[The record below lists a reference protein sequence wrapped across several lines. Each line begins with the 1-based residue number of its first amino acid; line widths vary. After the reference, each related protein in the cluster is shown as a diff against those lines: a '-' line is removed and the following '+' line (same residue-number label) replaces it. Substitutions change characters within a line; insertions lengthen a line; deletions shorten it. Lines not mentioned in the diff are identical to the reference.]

1 MKKLMMLLIAMINI
15 FAFTSCN
22 NEVADGTDDYTPSP
36 DKDYFMPSINDVPGM
51 LEGKCFKANQDGFT
65 VHFNKDNGMVVE
77 SVNYQNFSITFK
89 KNSIL
94 ILTDDNDSSNFIEL
108 KYFEYVDTWESKG
121 EEFSGTYIE
130 YKDYKN
136 SDETHKI
143 ELVFCGKQDNF
154 CLGVLFHRSQEISFF
169 NGALEFLYEVPIEN
183 GNDTDVLLSDI
194 HKNHL
199 NNTPTEEKLNAI
211 SNAYILIESYGGFD
225 KNMYQYSIYKIDA
238 DKNMVTAYTLFDE
251 ARAKKML
258 EYGAKI
264 VKTINNCSWIAPTG
278 EISKKPFSELLN
290 ENDINISETSSYC
303 VIDKA
308 LYEKYSDI
316 LPTGLF

>member
-22 NEVADGTDDYTPSP
+22 NEVADGTDDYKPEP
-36 DKDYFMPSINDVPGM
+36 GKDWFTPSINDVPGM

-108 KYFEYVDTWESKG
+108 KYFEYVDTWDSKG

-130 YKDYKN
+130 YKDYEN

-154 CLGVLFHRSQEISFF
+154 CLGVLFHRSQEIPFF

-183 GNDTDVLLSDI
+183 GNETDVLFSDI
-194 HKNHL
+194 HKNYL
-199 NNTPTEEKLNAI
+199 NNTPTEENLNAI
-211 SNAYILIESYGGFD
+211 SDAYVLFEIYDGGD
-225 KNMYQYSIYKIDA
+225 KNMYNYMCLHIDE
-238 DKNMVTAYTLFDE
+238 DKNISKEYSLANERE
-251 ARAKKML
+251 ADHFEEGGFGFKLNKINEKKCWVYREYSVSLSKFL
-258 EYGAKI
+258 EY
-264 VKTINNCSWIAPTG
+264 
-278 EISKKPFSELLN
+278 
-290 ENDINISETSSYC
+290 NDVSYLSSYC
-303 VIDKA
+303 IIDKTI
-308 LYEKYSDI
+308 YEKYSNI
-316 LPTGLF
+316 LPAGLF

>member
-22 NEVADGTDDYTPSP
+22 NEVAGGTDNYKPEP
-36 DKDYFMPSINDVPGM
+36 GKDYFIPSINDVPDM
-51 LEGKCFKANQDGFT
+51 LEGKCFRANQDGFT

-143 ELVFCGKQDNF
+143 ALVFCGKQDNF
-154 CLGVLFHRSQEISFF
+154 CLGVLFHSSQKIPFF
-169 NGALEFLYEVPIEN
+169 NGSLEFLYEVPIEN
-183 GNDTDVLLSDI
+183 GNETDVLFSDI
-194 HKNHL
+194 HKNYL
-199 NNTPTEEKLNAI
+199 NNTPTEENLNAI
-211 SNAYILIESYGGFD
+211 SDAYVLFEIYDGDD
-225 KNMYQYSIYKIDA
+225 KNMYNYMCMHIDEDKNISKQYSLTNESEADYFEEGGFGLKLNKI
-238 DKNMVTAYTLFDE
+238 NE
-251 ARAKKML
+251 KKCWVYIEYSISLSKFL
-258 EYGAKI
+258 EH
-264 VKTINNCSWIAPTG
+264 
-278 EISKKPFSELLN
+278 
-290 ENDINISETSSYC
+290 NDVSYLSSYC
-303 VIDKA
+303 IIDKTI
-308 LYEKYSDI
+308 YEKYSNI